1 MRIALPIILIGLL
14 LQGCA
19 LLAPIYSTSV
29 PFRLLNNHILV
40 PVSVDGVEME
50 FMFDTAAKNTV
61 LLERA
66 QKKLPMKDVSE
77 INIKIAKAEL
87 TIPFEDSLL
96 TTINS
101 QSGNSYFDGILGQDF
116 FRNKIVEI
124 NYDSKTLSLF
134 SRRAFKDNFIRRT
147 TGWGAMPLTIN
158 DGTMYVNMPLTLD
171 KHSRYFDFAIDTG
184 FNLDLVLHSSML
196 SDQLTPAYT
205 YTTPHSDLEGK
216 QEFTV
221 YPLDRTYLDDHPIVW
236 PLVHT
241 YKEKDTASKHQKGV
255 VGNAILSRF
264 NLIIDAAEETLYYQ
278 ENQRHSVKNFPDRSG
293 ITITPHPDGARIT
306 SAVNPG
312 SKILKQNDIIQSYE
326 GISITESTFD
336 GFRLMLSSEAEQ
348 LWVCWLRDKE
358 KQCGNLKMGYRM

>member
-1 MRIALPIILIGLL
+1 M
-14 LQGCA
+14 
-19 LLAPIYSTSV
+19 LAPIHSTSV
-29 PFRLLNNHILV
+29 SFRLLNNHILV
-40 PVSVDGVEME
+40 PVSVEGVEME
-50 FMFDTAAKNTV
+50 FMFDTSAKNTV

-66 QKKLPMKDVSE
+66 LKQLPTKNVSE
-77 INIKIAKAEL
+77 TNIKIAKAEL
-87 TIPFEDSLL
+87 TIPLDNSLN
-96 TTINS
+96 TTINA
-101 QSGNSYFDGILGQDF
+101 QNNNSYFDGILGQDF
-116 FRNKIVEI
+116 FHNKIVEI

-184 FNLDLVLHSSML
+184 LNLDLVLHSSIL
-196 SDQLTPAYT
+196 NDQLTPEYS
-205 YTTPHSDLEGK
+205 YTTPHFDSEGK

-236 PLVHT
+236 PLVHS
-241 YKEKDTASKHQKGV
+241 YKEKDTTSTKQKGV

-264 NLIIDAAEETLYYQ
+264 NLIIDAADETLYYQ

-293 ITITPHPDGARIT
+293 ITVTPHPNGARIT
-306 SAVNPG
+306 SADTPG
-312 SKILKQNDIIQSYE
+312 SKLLKQNDIIQSYE
-326 GISITESTFD
+326 GITITESTFD

-348 LWVCWLRDKE
+348 LWVCWLRDEE
-358 KQCGNLKMGYRM
+358 KQCGNLEMGYRM